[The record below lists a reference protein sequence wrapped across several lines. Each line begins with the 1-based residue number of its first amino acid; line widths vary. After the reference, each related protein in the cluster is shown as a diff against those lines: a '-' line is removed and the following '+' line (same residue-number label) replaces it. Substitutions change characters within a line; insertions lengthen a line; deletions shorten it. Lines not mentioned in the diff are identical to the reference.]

1 MVDTDMY
8 QGPIQLIYCEVQQ
21 QVEKQVEKLVL
32 TEVQKVGVN
41 VDKDE
46 LLKALAYDRGQYV
59 KGRADALASIVRCMD
74 CTLHGT
80 VDCPLCEAFDPSSPD
95 DWYCPEGK
103 RREADADTP

>member
-1 MVDTDMY
+1 MVDSDMY
-8 QGPIQLIYCEVQQ
+8 QGPILLIYSEMQR
-21 QVEKQVEKLVL
+21 QVENFVL
-32 TEVQKVGVN
+32 TAVQKVGVN

-59 KGRADALASIVRCMD
+59 KGRADALASIVRCED
-74 CTLHGT
+74 CKWHGT
-80 VDCPLCEAFDPSSPD
+80 TDCPLCEAFDPSSPD